1 MVRAAPL
8 NPIGALPI
16 VRSRLIGREEEIVT
30 GRSFLLDDAVSLL
43 TVTGPGGVGK
53 TRLGIAIAEHALA
66 AFADG
71 AVWVDLTPLVDPVL
85 MPATIAAA
93 LDLAPLPDT
102 PAREMIARYLRSRQ
116 TLLVLD
122 NCEHL
127 LEAVADLVAFL
138 LASCPALQ
146 VLATSRAPLR
156 IHGEQLLPLDPLP
169 LPPLAVPAP
178 SELAQFPAVRLFLV
192 RARSARPS
200 FALGEGN
207 AASVAEICRRLD
219 GLPLAIELAAPRV
232 ALFSPEFLLAQMRE
246 RVSFHADGPRDLPA
260 RQRTIG
266 ATIAWSYDLLSAED
280 QVALRRL
287 AVFAGGWTGDAA
299 AAVVGLEREEA
310 MRSLERLVEQSL
322 IRVVVGGAEPRFTLL
337 ETIRAFCLE
346 RLQDHGE
353 EATTRDRHAAYFQEL
368 TARAEPDLEIG
379 RFSTGWFT
387 RLDDERD
394 NVRAALTWS
403 LQQGFAEQALR
414 IAGSMAEY
422 WAFRSD
428 FQEGR
433 AWYERALALDDT
445 ATSAQ
450 ARCGAQYGVSILA
463 RFLGESAAALAAA
476 QQLMCIAEGGE
487 DRRDLVRAHFAL
499 AFVRHDGW
507 REFAE
512 HHACMA
518 ITLGR
523 EIGAS
528 GWVAWTLVQLD
539 GSPLDA
545 HAEAA
550 AAEALALFRDL
561 GSEWGQCNALTL
573 LAVIATTHRHVSQ
586 AAGLYQEA
594 LALRQTTD
602 DRWGTVNILIG
613 AAALAAESGAWEDA
627 AQLLAASL
635 TWARELNYDIVSSNV
650 TLSPFDLAGHL
661 QQQLGPETFAAE
673 WRRGVATPPQEAI
686 LIAELLLSSLA
697 GEAPDMVSLSYP
709 MSHPPAPRL
718 RSGAASEAAPLPLLL
733 PEVPQAAV
741 DLTRREGEVLALL
754 CQRLTDVEI
763 GERLFIS
770 PYTASKHVSNLLG
783 KLGVANRREAAALA
797 ARHGLAGSL
806 ASSSGPAM

>member
-16 VRSRLIGREEEIVT
+16 VRSRLIGREEEIVA

-53 TRLGIAIAEHALA
+53 TRLGIAIAEHAIA

-71 AVWVDLTPLVDPVL
+71 AVWVDLTPLVDPAL
-85 MPATIAAA
+85 IPATIAAA
-93 LDLAPLPDT
+93 MDLTPLPDT
-102 PAREMIARYLRSRQ
+102 PAREAIAWYLRSRQ

-156 IHGEQLLPLDPLP
+156 IHGEQILTLDPLP
-169 LPPLAVPAP
+169 LPPLAVPALA
-178 SELAQFPAVRLFLV
+178 ELAQFPAVRLFLV

-200 FALGEGN
+200 FVLGEGN

-232 ALFSPEFLLAQMRE
+232 ALFSPDFLLAQMRE

-280 QVALRRL
+280 QGALRRL
-287 AVFAGGWTGDAA
+287 AVFAGGWTDDAA
-299 AAVVGLEREEA
+299 AAVVGLEREA
-310 MRSLERLVEQSL
+310 TMRSLERLVEQSL

-353 EATTRDRHAAYFQEL
+353 EATTRDRHAAYFREL

-394 NVRAALTWS
+394 NVRAALAWL
-403 LQQGFAEQALR
+403 LQQGAAEQALR

-433 AWYERALALDDT
+433 AWCERALALD
-445 ATSAQ
+445 ASAVSAP
-450 ARCGAQYGVSILA
+450 ARCGALYGVSILA
-463 RFLGESAAALAAA
+463 RFLGDSAAALAAA
-476 QQLMCIAEGGE
+476 KHMLRMAEGGE
-487 DRRDLVRAHFAL
+487 DPRELVRAHFAL
-499 AFVRHDGW
+499 AFVRQDDW
-507 REFAE
+507 RELAE
-512 HHACMA
+512 HHARMA
-518 ITLGR
+518 VTLGR

-539 GSPLDA
+539 GSPLDPGS
-545 HAEAA
+545 EAT

-573 LAVIATTHRHVSQ
+573 LAAIATERRAISR
-586 AAGLYQEA
+586 AAGLYLEA

-613 AAALAAESGAWEDA
+613 TVALAAESGAWEDA
-627 AQLLAASL
+627 AQLLAASMR
-635 TWARELNYDIVSSNV
+635 WARELNYDIASSNV
-650 TLSPFDLAGHL
+650 TRSPRDLSRLL
-661 QQQLGPETFAAE
+661 QQHLPPETFAAA

-686 LIAELLLSSLA
+686 RIGEALLFSLA
-697 GEAPDMVSLSYP
+697 GEAPHMASMPDSITF
-709 MSHPPAPRL
+709 PPAPMSC
-718 RSGAASEAAPLPLLL
+718 SGTADEAAFLPLFL
-733 PEVPQAAV
+733 PEAPQSTF

-754 CQRLTDVEI
+754 CQRLTDAEI

-797 ARHGLAGSL
+797 ARSGLAGAL
-806 ASSSGPAM
+806 ALSSGPAM